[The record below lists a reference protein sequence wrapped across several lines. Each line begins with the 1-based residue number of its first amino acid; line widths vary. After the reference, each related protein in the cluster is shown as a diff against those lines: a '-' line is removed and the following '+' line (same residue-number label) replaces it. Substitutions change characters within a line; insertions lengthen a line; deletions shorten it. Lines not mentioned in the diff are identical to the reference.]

1 MECETT
7 GMMSSLELLMSFN
20 WSICFDS
27 VLLLPRDVPKG
38 SIAILE
44 ELKWNYR
51 ILLTEKL
58 NSVTPVYM

>member
-1 MECETT
+1 MT
-7 GMMSSLELLMSFN
+7 GMMSPLELLMSFN

-44 ELKWNYR
+44 ELKWNYTT
-51 ILLTEKL
+51 LLTEKL
-58 NSVTPVYM
+58 NAVTPVYT